1 MTWRIWR
8 YTGSDAVMISELV
21 AGSACTWPPVDGR
34 AEAATGV
41 VDCADAPPAVPEVPE
56 GAFGF
61 CVTVVR
67 PSPVGAPPVPP
78 DGPPPPLPVLPAE
91 MAARSSSAIFTA
103 SEFFRYTPQMLPA
116 GPPPAVGWSS
126 LSM

>member
-8 YTGSDAVMISELV
+8 YTGSDAVMISEFV

-41 VDCADAPPAVPEVPE
+41 VDCADAPPAVPDVPD

-67 PSPVGAPPVPP
+67 PSDVAEPPVPP
-78 DGPPPPLPVLPAE
+78 AGPPPPAE
-91 MAARSSSAIFTA
+91 LLADTAARSSSATFTA
-103 SEFFRYTPQMLPA
+103 SAFLR
-116 GPPPAVGWSS
+116 
-126 LSM
+126 